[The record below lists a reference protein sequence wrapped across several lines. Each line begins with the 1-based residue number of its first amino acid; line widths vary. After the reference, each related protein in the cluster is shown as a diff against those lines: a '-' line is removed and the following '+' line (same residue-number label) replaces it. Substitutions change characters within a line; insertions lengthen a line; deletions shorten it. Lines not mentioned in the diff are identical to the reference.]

1 MLGTSYFLR
10 AISSVYPSLSWSTT
24 GLHNFQKLLLAL
36 LVKCGQRTLFTEGG
50 NMTPLLAWAWANWAL
65 EPGKIFEDPNQADLH
80 PAEFPGQS
88 VSPA

>member
-1 MLGTSYFLR
+1 
-10 AISSVYPSLSWSTT
+10 
-24 GLHNFQKLLLAL
+24 
-36 LVKCGQRTLFTEGG
+36 
-50 NMTPLLAWAWANWAL
+50 MTPLLAWAWANWAL